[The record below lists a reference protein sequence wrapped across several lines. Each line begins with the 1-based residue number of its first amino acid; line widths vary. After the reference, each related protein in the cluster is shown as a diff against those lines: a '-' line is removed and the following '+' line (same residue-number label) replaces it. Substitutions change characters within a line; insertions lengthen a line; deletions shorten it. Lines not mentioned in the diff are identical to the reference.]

1 MNTKQS
7 LTQPEQIAWLRLAR
21 TETIG
26 PASFA
31 SLLARFPDVLEAC
44 DAAPRLARRGGARE
58 LKLPSEAEASAEL
71 EGLRKIGGRM
81 LASIEAEFPPGLAAL
96 DPPPP
101 LISVMG
107 DPTLLR
113 REMVAV
119 VGARNASGLGIKL
132 AGLIAGDLGRAGLI
146 VVSGLARGIDAASHR
161 ASLETGTIAVLGG
174 GIDVVYPP
182 ENRELY
188 DQIARRGVVMSEMPL
203 GMAPLPRHFPRR
215 NRLISG
221 MARGVVVIEAA
232 ERSGSLITAHYALEQ
247 GREVFA
253 VPGSPLDPRA
263 KGANRLIRD
272 GATLTES
279 ADDVLHA
286 LSPILKHGFHDS
298 SRQEA
303 PAPIFDA
310 SVEVEADAIRAKLQE
325 KLGAAPV
332 EVDELVRQVGAP
344 AEAVATAL
352 LEMELAGIVQ
362 RHPGHRVSWR

>member
-1 MNTKQS
+1 MSGKS
-7 LTQPEQIAWLRLAR
+7 LSQAERIAWLRLAR
-21 TETIG
+21 AESIG
-26 PASFA
+26 PSTFA

-58 LKLPSEAEASAEL
+58 LKIPPETEARTEL
-71 EGLRKIGGRM
+71 DRLGKIGGRI
-81 LASIEAEFPPGLAAL
+81 LASVEPEFPSGLAAL

-101 LISVMG
+101 IISVIG
-107 DPTLLR
+107 DAALLKS
-113 REMVAV
+113 EMIAV

-132 AGLIAGDLGRAGLI
+132 AGMIAGDLGRAGLV
-146 VVSGLARGIDAASHR
+146 VVSGLARGIDAAAHR
-161 ASLETGTIAVLGG
+161 ASLETGSVAVLGG

-188 DQIARRGVVMSEMPL
+188 DQIARRGAVISEMPL
-203 GMAPLPRHFPRR
+203 QMAPLPRHFPRR

-221 MARGVVVIEAA
+221 LSRGVVVIEAA
-232 ERSGSLITAHYALEQ
+232 ERSGSLITANYALEQ

-286 LSPILKHGFHDS
+286 LSPILKHGFRDS
-298 SRQEA
+298 SRREA
-303 PAPIFDA
+303 PAPVFDA
-310 SVEVEADAIRAKLQE
+310 NIEAEADVIRSRLQE
-325 KLGAAPV
+325 KLGAEPV
-332 EVDELVRQVGAP
+332 EVDELIRQTGAP
-344 AEAVATAL
+344 AEAVTTAL
-352 LEMELAGIVQ
+352 LELELAGILQ
-362 RHPGHRVSWR
+362 RHPGNRVSWR